1 MTLNLEGI
9 AQLKFD
15 LRANAE
21 HYNQDTFGEETDC
34 GTVCCMAGLCLRR
47 QVGEETFKSLQD
59 ASVVHYERYRFGQTC
74 VAAAAKQLGVALL
87 HEWEYGAGGLP
98 PIFANVVFWPSDLGD
113 MYVQAHARGDQQA
126 MAEVACMA
134 LDRMDDHGLIGP
146 AVEEARIELARMLVV
161 AAGRV

>member
-1 MTLNLEGI
+1 MALNQEGI

-21 HYNQDTFGEETDC
+21 RYNQDTFGMDTDC

-47 QVGEETFKSLQD
+47 QVGDEEFKRDVQD
-59 ASVVHYERYRFGQTC
+59 ASVVHHERYRLGQAC

-87 HEWEYGAGGLP
+87 HEWEYGVGLP
-98 PIFANVVFWPSDLGD
+98 PIFANVVLWPSDLGYA
-113 MYVQAHARGDQQA
+113 YVQALARGDQQA

-134 LDRMDDHGLIGP
+134 LDRMDEHGLIGP
-146 AVEEARIELARMLVV
+146 AVEEARIEPARMLVV

>member
-1 MTLNLEGI
+1 MTLNKEGI

-21 HYNQDTFGEETDC
+21 HYNQTTFGMDTDC

-47 QVGEETFKSLQD
+47 QVGEETFKSWLQD
-59 ASVVHYERYRFGQTC
+59 ASVHHERYRFGQTC

-87 HEWEYGAGGLP
+87 HEWEYAVAVP
-98 PIFANVVFWPSDLGD
+98 TIFANVVYWPSDLGD
-113 MYVQAHARGDQQA
+113 MYVQAHDRGDQQA

-134 LDRMDDHGLIGP
+134 LDRMDEHGLIAKLP
-146 AVEEARIELARMLVV
+146 VEVVEAQLCSIT
-161 AAGRV
+161 

>member
-1 MTLNLEGI
+1 MALNKEGI

-21 HYNQDTFGEETDC
+21 RYNQYTFGRETDC

-47 QVGEETFKSLQD
+47 QVGEETFKRDVQYAL
-59 ASVVHYERYRFGQTC
+59 ANYGRHMFGQTC
-74 VAAAAKQLGVALL
+74 VAAAAKQLGVSLL
-87 HEWEYGAGGLP
+87 HERDYVARVP
-98 PIFANVVFWPSDLGD
+98 TIFANVCFWPSDLGYA
-113 MYVQAHARGDQQA
+113 YVQALARGDQQA
-126 MAEVACMA
+126 VAEVACMA
-134 LDRMDDHGLIGP
+134 LDRMTEHGFIGP